1 MKSMTTKIS
10 KRRMQG
16 FSLLELLVAVAI
28 LGTIVAIAVQAGN
41 QLVRTNNNVSNN
53 VDLVQEGRQFMD
65 QISSD
70 IHMAGFPNYK
80 MFDQSAPANTGNAS
94 FPNSYAGTYNS
105 TNYKNSQASGLTSA
119 TVNSLVFEGDVD
131 NSGTVSKVTIQLC
144 AGSNPGTNCTAP
156 TTNSQCPC
164 TMQRGIIS
172 KSQAGSPPFY
182 TELSGVLNTNVFTF
196 FDYTGAPSDPS
207 TSTGLINTRA
217 IRIQLQ
223 VQSTHRDVAN
233 GNYSIVTLDSEAK
246 LSN

>member
-1 MKSMTTKIS
+1 
-10 KRRMQG
+10 MQG

-80 MFDQSAPANTGNAS
+80 MFDQSTTVSANL
-94 FPNSYAGTYNS
+94 YAGTYNS
-105 TNYKNSQASGLTSA
+105 TNYQNSQASGLVSA
-119 TVNSLVFEGDVD
+119 TANKLVFEGDVD

-144 AGSNPGTNCTAP
+144 AGANPGTNCTAP
-156 TTNSQCPC
+156 TSSSQCPC
-164 TMQRGIIS
+164 TMQRGINPKTAS
-172 KSQAGSPPFY
+172 GDPPFY
-182 TELSGVLNTNVFTF
+182 TELSGVMNTNVFTF
-196 FDYTGAPSDPS
+196 FDYTGATSDPS

-223 VQSTHRDVAN
+223 VQSSRKDVAN
-233 GNYSIVTLDSEAK
+233 GKYSVSTLDSEAK

>member
-1 MKSMTTKIS
+1 MRTTTKIS

-16 FSLLELLVAVAI
+16 FSLLELLVALAI

-41 QLVRTNNNVSNN
+41 QLVRTNNTVSNN

-80 MFDQSAPANTGNAS
+80 MFDQSVSGGVSA
-94 FPNSYAGTYNS
+94 NSYAGTYNS
-105 TNYKNSQASGLTSA
+105 GNYQNSQASGLSSA

-131 NSGTVSKVTIQLC
+131 NSGTVSQVTIRLC
-144 AGSNPGTNCTAP
+144 AGTNPGTNCTAP
-156 TTNSQCPC
+156 TSNSQCPC

-172 KSQAGSPPFY
+172 KTLAASGSTTPFY
-182 TELSGVLNTNVFTF
+182 TELSGVMNTNVFTF
-196 FDYTGAPSDPS
+196 FDYTGAVSDPS
-207 TSTGLINTRA
+207 TATGLINTRA

-223 VQSTHRDVAN
+223 VQSSRKDIAN
-233 GNYSIVTLDSEAK
+233 GTYSVATLDSEAK

>member
-1 MKSMTTKIS
+1 MKTTTKNS

-80 MFDQSAPANTGNAS
+80 MFDQSATVSA
-94 FPNSYAGTYNS
+94 NSYAGTYNS
-105 TNYKNSQASGLTSA
+105 SNYLNSQASGLTSA
-119 TVNSLVFEGDVD
+119 TANSLVFEGDVD

-144 AGSNPGTNCTAP
+144 AGANPGTNCTAP
-156 TTNSQCPC
+156 TSSSQCPC
-164 TMQRGIIS
+164 TMQRGIIG
-172 KSQAGSPPFY
+172 KSVAGTPPFY
-182 TELSGVLNTNVFTF
+182 TELSGVMNTNVFTF
-196 FDYTGAPSDPS
+196 FDYTGATSDPS

-223 VQSTHRDVAN
+223 VQSTHKDVAN
-233 GNYSIVTLDSEAK
+233 GTYAIVTLDSEAK